1 MVRHPALASAALL
14 ALAGATPGAAAPAA
28 PPPFT
33 LDSADFRDGAM
44 LDRRHG
50 GATPGNA
57 NCLGQNVSP
66 ALAWRNVPDGTQ
78 SIAIIMSDPEGRSG
92 AGVVHWVAYGIR
104 PALGGFAT
112 GATSVESKDYVGG
125 KGTAGM
131 THYVGPCTPPNQ
143 SPHHY
148 TFVALATDLAPDA
161 LAPGMTR
168 DELLARL
175 QGHVK
180 GVSGLVGRFVHP

>member
-1 MVRHPALASAALL
+1 MPRHPALAFAALL
-14 ALAGATPGAAAPAA
+14 ALAGATPGASAPTPTA
-28 PPPFT
+28 PFT
-33 LDSADFRDGAM
+33 LGSSDFRDGAM

-50 GATPGNA
+50 GNTPGNA

-66 ALAWRNVPDGTQ
+66 ALAWRNVPDGTR
-78 SIAIIMSDPEGRSG
+78 SIAIIMSDPEGRAG
-92 AGVVHWVAYGIR
+92 AGVIHWVAYGIR
-104 PALGGFAT
+104 PELGGFKT
-112 GATSVESKDYVGG
+112 GATSAESKDYVGG

-131 THYVGPCTPPNQ
+131 AHYAGPCTPPNQ

-148 TFVALATDLAPDA
+148 TFVAIATDLAPDA

-168 DELLARL
+168 DELLAQV

-180 GVSGLVGRFVHP
+180 GVSGIVGRFVHP